1 MQNAV
6 FAIFYLREPL
16 ASATLCKAWPYI
28 KYGLR
33 PYTFT
38 PKPELMQKIEAI
50 IRPFKLEEV
59 KANLLRMGL
68 HGATVSEVWV
78 GRQRIG
84 RQNGIGRNRNGS
96 SGRDGFLPRVR
107 LEMVVPDERWQEAAT
122 AIVRAAKTGKYE
134 DGKIFV
140 TEVVDSVH
148 IRTGEHDMVSHAGN
162 GAGNGG
168 GHFHNGEHDTVGH
181 AHDGQ
186 PSAVA
191 V

>member
-1 MQNAV
+1 M
-6 FAIFYLREPL
+6 Y
-16 ASATLCKAWPYI
+16 
-28 KYGLR
+28 
-33 PYTFT
+33 
-38 PKPELMQKIEAI
+38 KIEAI

-59 KANLLRMGL
+59 KANLLRIGL

-84 RQNGIGRNRNGS
+84 RQNGNGRNGS
-96 SGRDGFLPRVR
+96 SGRDGFLPRVK
-107 LEMVVPDERWQEAAT
+107 LEMVVADERWQEAAT
-122 AIVRAAKTGKYE
+122 AIIRAAKTGKFE

-162 GAGNGG
+162 GARDTVS
-168 GHFHNGEHDTVGH
+168 HFHKGEHDAVSH
-181 AHDGQ
+181 IDDGQ
-186 PSAVA
+186 HSAVA